1 MGVLKDFVDN
11 AFDALETVQDRV
23 LDWFEKE
30 D

>member
-1 MGVLKDFVDN
+1 VGVLKDFVDD
-11 AFDALETVQDRV
+11 AFDALERIESRV

>member
-1 MGVLKDFVDN
+1 MGIPKDFVDD
-11 AFDALETVQDRV
+11 AFDALETVEQRV